1 MMFMSCRRFNGGA
14 GEGNRTLVI
23 SLEGCCS
30 TIELHPRETYKMKM
44 VEEAGF
50 EPAYAKRTDLQ
61 SVSFN
66 HSDTP
71 PSFIFLSLRTGLS
84 RKARQVAVSS

>member
-1 MMFMSCRRFNGGA
+1 
-14 GEGNRTLVI
+14 
-23 SLEGCCS
+23 
-30 TIELHPRETYKMKM
+30 M

-50 EPAYAKRTDLQ
+50 EPAYAKRADLQ

-71 PSFIFLSLRTGLS
+71 PSRQS
-84 RKARQVAVSS
+84 RCIDVRRRARRLCESEYGKSTVT